1 VFVECSE
8 KKAIM
13 VYKIPPLHAFLFL
26 SFLLCFTLLEE
37 VAPHDSSSIDGTVA
51 SVGESQ
57 QCHESSSANCKN
69 EDDDNNNKER
79 VVFGGKLELHSKP
92 LPRSVTRNSIIRFFS
107 EEQETNVRIIASAG
121 GDRVTERITST
132 VELENYWYETCHDTY
147 GVENCLPSSSSEDE
161 DSDPIIYATN
171 TTTQFKGLF
180 FKLTT
185 TSYNG
190 VKTIIPRDEEYDNND
205 NNDDKKKKE
214 EGNCDKNG
222 SDSVPMPKYVFNMIA
237 EQQHPEGPAPIVW
250 AFHKICGFCAERD
263 SLKPCG
269 RVQAIMSATKVV
281 VGDEQQEAV
290 GERHHRP
297 PSAAPPDYYDY
308 YALTFSVNIH
318 IQIEFPKRLS
328 KFLPL
333 KKDNGIETKV
343 SKQILSIL
351 SKDIE
356 RNLQVFHER
365 FLNWLDDDDSDDDG
379 NTNGD
384 DDDDG
389 RCH

>member
-1 VFVECSE
+1 
-8 KKAIM
+8 M
-13 VYKIPPLHAFLFL
+13 VYKLAVLFL
-26 SFLLCFTLLEE
+26 PFLLCFILLDKA
-37 VAPHDSSSIDGTVA
+37 APHDSSSIDDTITV
-51 SVGESQ
+51 VGESQ
-57 QCHESSSANCKN
+57 QCDESSSNNCKN
-69 EDDDNNNKER
+69 NEEDDNNDKER

-92 LPRSVTRNSIIRFFS
+92 LPRSVTRNSLIRFFS

-121 GDRVTERITST
+121 GDRVTERIPST
-132 VELENYWYETCHDTY
+132 AELETYWYETCHDTY
-147 GVENCLPSSSSEDE
+147 GIENCLPSSSDN
-161 DSDPIIYATN
+161 DDPIIYATN
-171 TTTQFKGLF
+171 TTTKFKGLF

-190 VKTIIPRDEEYDNND
+190 VKTIIPDDEKEGVDSDNN
-205 NNDDKKKKE
+205 
-214 EGNCDKNG
+214 NG
-222 SDSVPMPKYVFNMIA
+222 SDSIAPMPKYVFNMIA

-281 VGDEQQEAV
+281 VDNTSSTIDEQQLAEE
-290 GERHHRP
+290 ERQDKP
-297 PSAAPPDYYDY
+297 AAPPDYYDY
-308 YALTFSVNIH
+308 YALTFSINIH

-351 SKDIE
+351 EKDVK
-356 RNLQVFHER
+356 RNLQVFHEK
-365 FLNWLDDDDSDDDG
+365 FLNWHDDDDDDDSGDDG
-379 NTNGD
+379 NANGG
-384 DDDDG
+384 DDDG
-389 RCH
+389 RCQRRN